1 MFILKGCN
9 MRSLLDID
17 QSRHLWPYI
26 QIARIDHWFKNV
38 FMLLGVLLALF
49 YEPSLFTW
57 ASLLRVGVAL
67 LATCIVASSNYV
79 LNELLDAPRDRFHPV
94 KRYRPVPSGKIR
106 PPLAWLE
113 WILLGASGVGIALLI
128 N

>member
-1 MFILKGCN
+1 
-9 MRSLLDID
+9 MRSLLEID

-26 QIARIDHWFKNV
+26 QIARMDHWFKNV

-57 ASLLRVGVAL
+57 AGALRVGGAV
-67 LATCIVASSNYV
+67 LAVCLGGSSNYV

-94 KRYRPVPSGKIR
+94 KKHRPVPSGKVQSS
-106 PPLAWLE
+106 LALLE
-113 WILLGASGVGIALLI
+113 WILLGASG
-128 N
+128 